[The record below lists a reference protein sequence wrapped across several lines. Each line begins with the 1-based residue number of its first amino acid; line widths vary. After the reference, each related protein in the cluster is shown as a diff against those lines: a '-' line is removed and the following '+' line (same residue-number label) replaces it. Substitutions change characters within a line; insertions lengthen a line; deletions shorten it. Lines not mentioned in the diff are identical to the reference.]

1 MLKQRVITALALLVV
16 LFGVLTSPSVWA
28 FPVFMT
34 LLVGA
39 AAWEWGRLSGFD
51 GLSALGCAVLAVL
64 GCMAIF
70 LGNMHRGT
78 GNALIWLITVW
89 TGVWLFGAAWLLR
102 AGIPAWQ
109 RIPRLLRLIM
119 GLVSLWM
126 AWLAAVYL
134 YERQGAW
141 YLLSVMAVVWM
152 ADMAAYFVG
161 RTLGRHKLAPR
172 ISPGKTWEGATGG
185 MVGVLLLVFCMVPAL
200 QGVENIYGATARH
213 AGWVGLLGL
222 AAAMTVLGVMGDLVE
237 SLMKRGMNMKD
248 SSNLLPGHGGVLD
261 RVDSLLLV
269 LPLALAATLWM
280 HR

>member
-28 FPVFMT
+28 CPVFMT

-200 QGVENIYGATARH
+200 QGVENIYGATVQH
-213 AGWVGLLGL
+213 AGWIGLLGL
-222 AAAMTVLGVMGDLVE
+222 AVAMTVLGVMGDLVE
-237 SLMKRGMNMKD
+237 SLMKRSMNMKD

-261 RVDSLLLV
+261 RVDSLLPV

>member
-34 LLVGA
+34 LRVGA

-51 GLSALGCAVLAVL
+51 GLPALGCAVLAVL

-126 AWLAAVYL
+126 AWLAAVYAP
-134 YERQGAW
+134 QGW
-141 YLLSVMAVVWM
+141 
-152 ADMAAYFVG
+152 G
-161 RTLGRHKLAPR
+161 RRTQ
-172 ISPGKTWEGATGG
+172 SP
-185 MVGVLLLVFCMVPAL
+185 
-200 QGVENIYGATARH
+200 ATA
-213 AGWVGLLGL
+213 
-222 AAAMTVLGVMGDLVE
+222 
-237 SLMKRGMNMKD
+237 
-248 SSNLLPGHGGVLD
+248 
-261 RVDSLLLV
+261 
-269 LPLALAATLWM
+269 PLKARRKIAV
-280 HR
+280 

>member
-1 MLKQRVITALALLVV
+1 MAL
-16 LFGVLTSPSVWA
+16 
-28 FPVFMT
+28 
-34 LLVGA
+34 
-39 AAWEWGRLSGFD
+39 
-51 GLSALGCAVLAVL
+51 
-64 GCMAIF
+64 F
-70 LGNMHRGT
+70 LGNMYRGT
-78 GNALIWLITVW
+78 DNALAWLITVW

-172 ISPGKTWEGATGG
+172 ISPGKTWEGAIGG
-185 MVGVLLLVFCMVPAL
+185 MVGVLLLVFCMVPAR
-200 QGVENIYGATARH
+200 QGVENIYGATVQH
-213 AGWVGLLGL
+213 AGWIGLLGL
-222 AAAMTVLGVMGDLVE
+222 AVAMTVLGVMGDLVE
-237 SLMKRGMNMKD
+237 SLMKRSMNMKD

-261 RVDSLLLV
+261 RVDSLLPV

>member
-172 ISPGKTWEGATGG
+172 ISPGKTREGATGG

-261 RVDSLLLV
+261 RVDSLLPV

>member
-39 AAWEWGRLSGFD
+39 AEWEWGRLSGFD

-200 QGVENIYGATARH
+200 QGVENIYGATVQH
-213 AGWVGLLGL
+213 AGWIGLLGL
-222 AAAMTVLGVMGDLVE
+222 AVAMTVLGVMGDLVE
-237 SLMKRGMNMKD
+237 SLMKRSMNMKD

-261 RVDSLLLV
+261 RVDSLLPV

>member
-172 ISPGKTWEGATGG
+172 ISPGKTWEGAIGG
-185 MVGVLLLVFCMVPAL
+185 MVGVLLLVFCMVPAR
-200 QGVENIYGATARH
+200 QGVENIYGATVQH
-213 AGWVGLLGL
+213 AGWIGLLGL
-222 AAAMTVLGVMGDLVE
+222 AVAMTVLGVMGDLVE
-237 SLMKRGMNMKD
+237 SLMKRSMNMKD

-261 RVDSLLLV
+261 RVDSLLPV

>member
-1 MLKQRVITALALLVV
+1 MLKQRVITALVLLVV
-16 LFGVLTSPSVWA
+16 LFGVLTSSSVWA

-39 AAWEWGRLSGFD
+39 AAWEWGRLSGFV
-51 GLSALGCAVLAVL
+51 GLSALGCAVLAAL
-64 GCMAIF
+64 GCLALL
-70 LGNMHRGT
+70 LGNMHQGT
-78 GNALIWLITVW
+78 DNALVWLTTAWAV
-89 TGVWLFGAAWLLR
+89 VWLFGAAWLLR

-109 RIPRLLRLIM
+109 RIPRSLRLIM

-134 YERQGAW
+134 YERHGAW

-172 ISPGKTWEGATGG
+172 ISPGKTWEGAIGG
-185 MVGVLLLVFCMVPAL
+185 MVGVLLLAFCMAPVL
-200 QGVENIYGATARH
+200 QDVENIYGTTVRH
-213 AGWVGLLGL
+213 AGWIGLLGL

-237 SLMKRGMNMKD
+237 SLMKRSMNMKD

-261 RVDSLLLV
+261 RVDSLLPV